1 MNVVSNSTPL
11 IALSRIHKF
20 SLLKEYFG
28 AVFIP
33 KEVYEEVVTRGGDL
47 FGAEKVASA
56 EWIKVED
63 VKNRIAVDSLSIA
76 LDKGE
81 AEAIVL
87 AKEKDGMLI
96 IDEGDGRRTAE
107 SLGLKITGTV
117 GILLLASLDGKL
129 NFKSALDEL
138 IAVGFRLSEK
148 EYKRIL
154 HLEKSLHRKGA

>member
-28 AVFIP
+28 AVSIP
-33 KEVYEEVVTRGGDL
+33 NEVYEEVVTRGGDL
-47 FGAEKVASA
+47 FGAEEVASA

-87 AKEKDGMLI
+87 AKEKEGMLI

-129 NFKSALDEL
+129 DFKRALDEL